1 MCRATLIIDSIMT
14 QELFGILK
22 PRINKRVLEIIHE
35 HLTDEQIGLLI
46 VKLINPYAVFS
57 QQEEAKLRGI
67 DRKTLR
73 GMKSRGELPSNSV
86 KQNNAPMLPKSG
98 QGFPDSPRRVPPTK
112 KRV

>member
-1 MCRATLIIDSIMT
+1 MT
-14 QELFGILK
+14 QELFGIIK
-22 PRINKRVLEIIHE
+22 PRINKRVLEVVHK

-73 GMKSRGELPSNSV
+73 GMKSRGELPAEGVNH
-86 KQNNAPMLPKSG
+86 NNAPSLPKLG
-98 QGFPDSPRRVPPTK
+98 QVFPDAGRSRSSVK
-112 KRV
+112 KPV